1 LKSSFSLRFKARRA
15 EGECGGGIPPAEPSQ
30 FRSDIFKQTPKI
42 KFSKI
47 CQRKSTFKEY
57 QKFVKTI
64 AKKFENSNGEIIGE
78 NMSKLKKRYPKEFTT
93 ERAKRKMVD

>member
-1 LKSSFSLRFKARRA
+1 MPERLNGPHSKCGRLARVSGVRL
-15 EGECGGGIPPAEPSQ
+15 PLS
-30 FRSDIFKQTPKI
+30 PKI